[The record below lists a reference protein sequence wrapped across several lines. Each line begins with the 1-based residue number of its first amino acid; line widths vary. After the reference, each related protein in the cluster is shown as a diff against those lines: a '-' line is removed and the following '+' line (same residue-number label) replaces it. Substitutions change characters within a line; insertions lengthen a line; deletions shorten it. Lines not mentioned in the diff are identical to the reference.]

1 MNIKHLFLLL
11 LLVVGFAACSSKE
24 DENGELESGEVTLS
38 LKLKPQGGYA
48 TKADEIRAWVSES
61 NIKSFVILIF
71 RSDRTAPDILSG
83 TNTDSEATI
92 SLPAGIN
99 LDVYAFANLSD
110 ATAASV
116 RGVTSKEQLAGLTEQ
131 LAVQATDQLTMASTE
146 GTTLTGLSSTNNQVT
161 VSLTRLVSR
170 IQISSIKT
178 KFLIANDYT
187 VKINGLKLGNIKQ
200 SSKLYTNSA
209 TEVDGKGEGEVVMT
223 NEVNTPLSNTLPFEF
238 IAKNFPE
245 DRTGQNTIPYSYVF
259 ENTNAEAPTQ
269 LLLNASLFDAEGK
282 EISRRDFK
290 VTINSAGA
298 QNHTYIK
305 RNYIYDLGLTF
316 NDTSFDMAALVVK
329 VTIVPWGKVH
339 QSSEVD

>member
-11 LLVVGFAACSSKE
+11 LLVVGFAACSSNE

-48 TKADEIRAWVSES
+48 VKADEVRAWNSES
-61 NIKSFVILIF
+61 NIESYVILIF
-71 RSDRTAPDILSG
+71 RSDQSTPDVLSG
-83 TNTDSEATI
+83 TGTDSPASI
-92 SLPAGIN
+92 LLPAGIN

-116 RGVTSKEQLAGLTEQ
+116 EGVTSKDQLAGLTEQ
-131 LAVQATDQLTMASTE
+131 LSVQATDHLTMASTE

-187 VKINGLKLGNIKQ
+187 VQINGLKLGNIKQ

-209 TEVDGKGEGEVVMT
+209 TEVDGNGEGEVVMT
-223 NEVNTPLSNTLPFEF
+223 NEVNTSLSNTLPFDF
-238 IAKNFPE
+238 ISTKFPN
-245 DRTGQNTIPYSYVF
+245 DPTGQNTIPYSYVF

-269 LLLNASLFDAEGK
+269 LLLNASLFDAQGK
-282 EISRRDFK
+282 EISTRDFK

>member
-11 LLVVGFAACSSKE
+11 LLVVGFAACSSNE

-48 TKADEIRAWVSES
+48 VKADEVRAWNSES
-61 NIKSFVILIF
+61 NIESYVILIF
-71 RSDRTAPDILSG
+71 RSDQSTPDVLSG
-83 TNTDSEATI
+83 TDSPASI
-92 SLPAGIN
+92 LLPAGIN

-116 RGVTSKEQLAGLTEQ
+116 EGVTSKDQLAGLTEQ
-131 LAVQATDQLTMASTE
+131 LSVQATDHLTMASTE

-187 VKINGLKLGNIKQ
+187 VEINSLQLGNVK
-200 SSKLYTNSA
+200 SFSKLYTNSA
-209 TEVDGKGEGEVVMT
+209 AEVDDKAEVVVMK
-223 NEVNTPLSNTLPFEF
+223 NKINTSLSNTLPFDF
-238 IAKNFPE
+238 ISTKFPN
-245 DRTGQNTIPYSYVF
+245 DPTGQNTIPYGYVF

-269 LLLNASLFDAEGK
+269 LLLNASLFDAQGK

>member
-11 LLVVGFAACSSKE
+11 LLVVGFAACSSNE

-71 RSDRTAPDILSG
+71 RSDRTAPDVLSG
-83 TNTDSEATI
+83 TNTDSPATI

-116 RGVTSKEQLAGLTEQ
+116 RGVTSKEQLASLTEQ

-209 TEVDGKGEGEVVMT
+209 TEVDGNDEGEVVMT

-238 IAKNFPE
+238 IAKNFPN

>member
-11 LLVVGFAACSSKE
+11 LLVVGFAACSSNE
-24 DENGELESGEVTLS
+24 DENGELQSGEVTLS

-48 TKADEIRAWVSES
+48 VKADEVRAWNSES
-61 NIKSFVILIF
+61 NIESYVILIF
-71 RSDRTAPDILSG
+71 RSDQSTPDVLSG
-83 TNTDSEATI
+83 TDSPASI
-92 SLPAGIN
+92 LLPAGIN

-116 RGVTSKEQLAGLTEQ
+116 EGVTSKDQLAGLTEQ
-131 LAVQATDQLTMASTE
+131 LSVQATDHLTMASTE
-146 GTTLTGLSSTNNQVT
+146 GTTLTGLSDSNNQVT
-161 VSLTRLVSR
+161 VPLTRLVSR
-170 IQISSIKT
+170 IQISSIQT
-178 KFLIANDYT
+178 KFDIANDYT
-187 VKINGLKLGNIKQ
+187 VKINSLQLGNVK
-200 SSKLYTNSA
+200 SFSKLYTNFA
-209 TEVDGKGEGEVVMT
+209 AEVDDKTEVGVMT
-223 NEVNTPLSNTLPFEF
+223 NMINSSLSNTSPFNF
-238 IAKNFPE
+238 IAKNFPN
-245 DRTGQNTIPYSYVF
+245 DATGQNTIPYSYVF

-269 LLLNASLFDAEGK
+269 LLLNASLFDAQGK
-282 EISRRDFK
+282 EISTRDFK

>member
-11 LLVVGFAACSSKE
+11 LLVVGFAACSSNE

-71 RSDRTAPDILSG
+71 RSDRTAPDVLSG
-83 TNTDSEATI
+83 TNTDSPATI

-116 RGVTSKEQLAGLTEQ
+116 RGVTSKEQLASLTEQ

-209 TEVDGKGEGEVVMT
+209 TEVDGNDEGEVVMT

-245 DRTGQNTIPYSYVF
+245 DPTGQNTIPYSYVF